1 MNVNR
6 LTHDASKPLLE
17 VADTAAFQEDVAL
30 RAARAEAE
38 ADVKAG
44 RLIPHAE
51 MTQHLQQWLPH

>member
-17 VADTAAFQEDVAL
+17 VPDTAAFQEDVAL

-44 RLIPHAE
+44 RLISHAE

>member
-1 MNVNR
+1 MNVNQSA
-6 LTHDASKPLLE
+6 HDASKPLPE

-30 RAARAEAE
+30 RAALAEAE

-51 MTQHLQQWLPH
+51 VSQNLQQWLTH